1 MDYIDL
7 KYLRLSSVYLTK
19 FKQVG
24 EDLYNFRCPICGDSV
39 KDKSKTR
46 GYVFVKGDKA
56 LYHCHNCGSPDV
68 RSLHKLIEYL
78 SPSLFKEYKYEKFGS
93 KFRENV
99 VEELEETKEDDLFID
114 KELMK
119 VDNLKMKR
127 LASEKILRD
136 CVAMPLL
143 DNDHPAIEYLREK
156 RRLPKEDIDKLYYL
170 SDINL
175 LTKKIDKYKDK
186 DYPKY
191 DAILI
196 PFIDFEGVINCI
208 QLRILNPKS
217 NMRYLT
223 LYLNED
229 QSKAIYGLNYVD
241 EHRTVYCLEG
251 PINSLF
257 LDNAIAFAGSTQTNK
272 INYIKD
278 KITDFVIIYD
288 PDYKTNPHVLKAL
301 EKSINDGYKVVLY
314 DDKFNSDDDI
324 NDIVIKYNW
333 TKEQLMEYI
342 DSRTFSGLR
351 AKLELS
357 KIVKPK
363 EEKPVYNNST
373 SSLREKLE
381 RSLRR

>member
-333 TKEQLMEYI
+333 TKEQMMEYI

>member
-7 KYLRLSSVYLTK
+7 KYLRLSSVYLNR

-24 EDLYNFRCPICGDSV
+24 NDLFNFRCPICGDST
-39 KDKSKTR
+39 KDKSKSR
-46 GYVFVKGDKA
+46 GYVFVKGDKT

-68 RSLHKLIEYL
+68 RSLPKLIEFL
-78 SPSLFKEYKYEKFGS
+78 SVSLYKEYKYEKFGT
-93 KFRENV
+93 KFKEKREEV
-99 VEELEETKEDDLFID
+99 LEEETEDIYID
-114 KELMK
+114 QELIK
-119 VDNLKMKR
+119 VDNLRMKR
-127 LASEKILRD
+127 LASERILRD
-136 CVAMPLL
+136 CIAMPLL
-143 DNDHPAIEYLREK
+143 DKDHMAVTYLRDK
-156 RRLPKEDIDKLYYL
+156 RRLPQDDIDKLFYL

-229 QSKAIYGLNYVD
+229 RSKAIYGLNYVN
-241 EHRTVYCLEG
+241 ENETVYALEG

-278 KITDFVIIYD
+278 KIKDFVIIYD

-301 EKSINDGYKVVLY
+301 EKSINAGYSVVLY
-314 DDKFNSDDDI
+314 DDLFNPDDDI
-324 NDIVIKYNW
+324 NDIVIKYDW
-333 TKEQLMEYI
+333 TKEQMMEYI
-342 DSRTFSGLR
+342 KSRTFSGLR

-357 KIVKPK
+357 KIIKPK
-363 EEKPVYNNST
+363 EEKPNYNNKP
-373 SSLREKLE
+373 SSLKEKLE